1 MFFHPVDK
9 GSISLVL
16 VDGVGGKVGNW
27 GGVVFVLVRRP
38 RRVVEE
44 ECVTL
49 MSCCP
54 RTFFKV
60 LEREEW

>member
-1 MFFHPVDK
+1 MAEFSDNRH
-9 GSISLVL
+9 ISNLINMSC
-16 VDGVGGKVGNW
+16 K
-27 GGVVFVLVRRP
+27 VVFVLVRRP

-54 RTFFKV
+54 RIFFKV